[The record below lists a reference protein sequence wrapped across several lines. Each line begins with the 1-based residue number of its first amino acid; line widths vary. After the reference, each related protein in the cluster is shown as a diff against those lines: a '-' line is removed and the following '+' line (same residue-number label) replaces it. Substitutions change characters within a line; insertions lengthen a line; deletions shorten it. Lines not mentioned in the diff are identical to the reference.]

1 MLDAFYVLGKTVNS
15 KPHQR
20 DVFGVA
26 RLFTSHAGHADLK
39 TPKTVSMIPQRFL
52 HVAYVRADSSQMLE
66 NQIVDVI
73 SHVWLQWIAP

>member
-26 RLFTSHAGHADLK
+26 GLVTSQARHADLK

-52 HVAYVRADSSQMLE
+52 HVAYVRADGPQMLHS
-66 NQIVDVI
+66 QIVDVI
-73 SHVWLQWIAP
+73 SHVRLQWIAP